1 MRQVVIDIPEQILI
15 AEKVDEISFAHE
27 MCVLSAVKL
36 YELGRLTSGR
46 AAELAGMPRV
56 EFLMTLQRYK
66 IFPLESELRELE
78 MQYA

>member
-1 MRQVVIDIPEQILI
+1 MKFPLHM
-15 AEKVDEISFAHE
+15 K
-27 MCVLSAVKL
+27 CVCCPLSNS

-78 MQYA
+78 MQHA